1 MEDGLLK
8 TIQTNPFRKG
18 LPVTASAG
26 QWVFVLFGATGD
38 LARKKILPAL
48 YSLHCFGL
56 LPEGTVIVGFA
67 SPEMTISQYR
77 EFVENSINEY
87 VTFKNEPHTIGEFLQ
102 RVLYTRRG
110 SDGYQTLA
118 DAIKS
123 IAPSANCLFYM
134 AVPQEA
140 AATHIQGLEQ
150 VGLGGYGN
158 SSFVRRV
165 IVEKPF
171 GRDYESCRSMNQL
184 ILDVFPEDYVFRID
198 HYLGKETVQNILTL
212 RFANQFL
219 EPLLNNNHIDNI
231 QISIAETVGVEGRGG
246 FYDKTGALRDVIQ
259 NHALQMM
266 SLVMMEQPLSLDADN
281 VGLAKSRL
289 LGHVQTDITSGV
301 NTIAARGRY
310 AGSDLHTKTP
320 GENLQVRAETFAAIK
335 LDVNNERW
343 AGVPVFIRTGK
354 CLAKRVTSIT
364 LVFKS
369 SCPLEFGELAHCNDR
384 PNVINIQ
391 VQPNEGVSIS
401 MEAKLPG
408 SSFATRPV
416 MMDFKYGTSIHERVP
431 DAYERLILDAF
442 SGDRML
448 FAGASE
454 IESMW
459 RICDPILSAWEND
472 SSDIDTYAPGS
483 WGPQVS
489 DAMISGFGRKWRRL

>member
-8 TIQTNPFRKG
+8 TIQHNPFRKG

-26 QWVFVLFGATGD
+26 QWIFVLFGATGD
-38 LARKKILPAL
+38 LARKKILPSL

-56 LPEGTVIVGFA
+56 LPQGAAIVGFA
-67 SPEMTISQYR
+67 SPDMTILQFR
-77 EFVENSINEY
+77 ELVAKSINEY
-87 VTFKNEPHTIGEFLQ
+87 VTFKHDRHTMAEFLE
-102 RVLYTRRG
+102 RIHYVKRG
-110 SDGYQTLA
+110 AEGYQTLA
-118 DAIKS
+118 NAIETIS
-123 IAPSANCLFYM
+123 PSANCLFYM

-140 AATHIQGLEQ
+140 AATHINGLEQ
-150 VGLGGYGN
+150 IGFGGYGN
-158 SSFVRRV
+158 PNLVRRV

-171 GRDYESCRSMNQL
+171 GRDYESCKAMNQL
-184 ILDVFPEDYVFRID
+184 ILDVFPEENIYRID

-219 EPLLNNNHIDNI
+219 EPLLNNNYIDNI

-266 SLVMMEQPLSLDADN
+266 SLVMMEQPLSLTAAS
-281 VGLAKSRL
+281 VELAKSTL
-289 LGHVQTDITSGV
+289 LNQVKIVDSLDV
-301 NTIAARGRY
+301 NNCASRGRY
-310 AGSDLHTKTP
+310 AGADMHTKDP
-320 GENLQVRAETFAAIK
+320 GDHSQVRAETFAAVK
-335 LDVNNERW
+335 LDVDNERW
-343 AGVPVFIRTGK
+343 TGVPVFIRTGK

-364 LVFKS
+364 LVFKN
-369 SCPLEFGELAHCNDR
+369 SCPLQFGEFSHCNDR
-384 PNVINIQ
+384 PNVMNIQ
-391 VQPNEGVSIS
+391 VQPNEGISIA
-401 MEAKLPG
+401 METKLPG

-416 MMDFKYGTSIHERVP
+416 MMDFRYGTSIHQRVP

-442 SGDRML
+442 SGDRVL

-472 SSDIDTYAPGS
+472 LSDIETYTPGT
-483 WGPQVS
+483 WGPTSS
-489 DAMISGFGRKWRRL
+489 DAMISKYGRKWRRL